1 MADNKI
7 RFGAFIAPFHPLDEN
22 PSLALH
28 RDMELIE
35 WLDKLGYEEAWIGEH
50 HSAAF
55 EIIGA
60 PEVFIAAAIE
70 RTKNIR
76 LGTGVSSLAYHH
88 PLMLAERISML
99 DHLSRGRV
107 GDQHLRHRQGASRT
121 YLSFSATTSARLT
134 SAHTRSA

>member
-1 MADNKI
+1 MAGNKI

-28 RDMELIE
+28 RDLELVE

-60 PEVFIAAAIE
+60 PEIFIAAAIDWAPAFP
-70 RTKNIR
+70 RWPI
-76 LGTGVSSLAYHH
+76 
-88 PLMLAERISML
+88 
-99 DHLSRGRV
+99 
-107 GDQHLRHRQGASRT
+107 
-121 YLSFSATTSARLT
+121 TTP
-134 SAHTRSA
+134 